1 MKRLAKLPLK
11 ISLGIALKNI
21 RVRFFRSMITT
32 LSLVLAVAFLAFTLV
47 SNDVAQ
53 SLFSVGDSNIINE
66 LTDLGYDISPG
77 ATSISASAKQRWIVV
92 LSLLVCVVGI
102 VNAQIMSV
110 SERFREIGTMKCLGA
125 LDGLVVKIFIIEA
138 GIQGMTGSL
147 LGSLLGMVS
156 ALLMGIMRFGMVSIS
171 AISWGAVLNSMA
183 TGILI
188 GTMLSLLGALY
199 PAFMAARMQPV
210 DAMRV
215 EQ

>member
-1 MKRLAKLPLK
+1 MKRLAKIPLK
-11 ISLGIALKNI
+11 ISLSIALKNI
-21 RVRFFRSMITT
+21 SVRFFRSMITT

-53 SLFSVGDSNIINE
+53 SLFAVGDINITGK
-66 LTDLGYDISPG
+66 LSTLGYDISPG
-77 ATSISASAKQRWIVV
+77 AESISASAKQRWIVV

-147 LGSLLGMVS
+147 FGSLLGMIS
-156 ALLMGIMRFGMVSIS
+156 ALLMGMLRFGMLSIS
-171 AISWGAVLNSMA
+171 SISWVAVLNSMA

-199 PAFMAARMQPV
+199 PAYMAARMQPV

>member
-11 ISLGIALKNI
+11 ISLSIALKNI

-66 LTDLGYDISPG
+66 LTNLGYDISPG
-77 ATSISASAKQRWIVV
+77 AESISASAKQRWIVV

-156 ALLMGIMRFGMVSIS
+156 ALLMGILRFGMLSLSSIS
-171 AISWGAVLNSMA
+171 WAAVLNSMA

>member
-11 ISLGIALKNI
+11 ISLSIALKNI
-21 RVRFFRSMITT
+21 RVRIFRSMITT

-66 LTDLGYDISPG
+66 LTNLGYDISPG
-77 ATSISASAKQRWIVV
+77 AESISASAKQRWIVV

-156 ALLMGIMRFGMVSIS
+156 ALLMGILRFGMISIS
-171 AISWGAVLNSMA
+171 SISWAAVLNSMA

-188 GTMLSLLGALY
+188 GTILSLLGALY

>member
-11 ISLGIALKNI
+11 ISLSIALKNI

-66 LTDLGYDISPG
+66 LTNLGYDIAPG
-77 ATSISASAKQRWIVV
+77 AESISASAKQRWIVV

-156 ALLMGIMRFGMVSIS
+156 ALLMGILRFGMLSIS
-171 AISWGAVLNSMA
+171 SISWAAVLNSMA